1 VKQKA
6 LRDLIGFVPQK
17 ASLFS
22 GTVESNLRYARDEAG
37 SEDLDRAL
45 EIAQA
50 KEFVRALPGGISAPV
65 SQGGM
70 NFSGGQRQRLT
81 IARALMK
88 KGPVFIFDDSFS
100 ALDFTTDKKLR
111 AALTEKLADSTV
123 ILVTQRVAT
132 IKGADQI
139 IVLDEGKMVGK
150 GRHAELMETCEVYRD
165 IALSQLSAEELV

>member
-1 VKQKA
+1 
-6 LRDLIGFVPQK
+6 
-17 ASLFS
+17 
-22 GTVESNLRYARDEAG
+22 
-37 SEDLDRAL
+37 
-45 EIAQA
+45 
-50 KEFVRALPGGISAPV
+50 
-65 SQGGM
+65 M